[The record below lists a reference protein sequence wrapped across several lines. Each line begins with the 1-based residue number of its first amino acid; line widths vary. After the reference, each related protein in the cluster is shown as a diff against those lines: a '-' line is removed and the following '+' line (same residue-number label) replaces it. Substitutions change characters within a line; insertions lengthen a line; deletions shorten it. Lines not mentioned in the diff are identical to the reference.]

1 MGRAVVLSNAGD
13 GRYTIEIDLG
23 TGPRAEKVA
32 QITAQI
38 ELLNTRVN
46 NAILAVAAAQSVADS
61 SRAALE
67 ALINTLGSGTEVP
80 VPGSPQG
87 KEHEQALRVSMIAM
101 ASLSRKQSTLAA
113 LQLQRT
119 RQQRQLAALQ
129 ALPLIQTRS
138 AWCVDY
144 TESASGAV
152 ATAEIPGESDLV
164 LIKPGAPAW
173 QPADG
178 VLGAREL
185 LDANQA
191 FFNVAI
197 LPGWQ
202 KYKPTFRRGTLTD
215 INYDTNRANVS
226 LALHA
231 SSAQRL
237 NVDQQSTLANI
248 PVTYMSCNAN
258 AFEVGDQVVV
268 MFDNQNQSQPRVIGF
283 VTNPKPCE
291 LFTIT
296 YIFSLDRFPETQNIY
311 RGRDGDPV
319 TATTPFSFH
328 AWMGWSDGNASLT
341 RQETDV
347 TASAVY
353 TAQYTSF
360 TNRRARIDFWE
371 FYTISSVFDGSN
383 FITTAGIRGRYR
395 FFDETG
401 FATDTT
407 TAISDLPFDVVAY
420 TAYPLPFAPVEQA
433 HYVSGPYS
441 FSFPPINTLA
451 TSVVGTKV
459 ILGTECFVTYNL
471 SSTSGTA
478 TTESHMGYF
487 SPASILPLYLV

>member
-1 MGRAVVLSNAGD
+1 MGRAVIVGGGTD

-23 TGPRAEKVA
+23 SGPRDERVA
-32 QITAQI
+32 QLTSHIAKLTARI
-38 ELLNTRVN
+38 STLTLE
-46 NAILAVAAAQSVADS
+46 VAAAQTTADTARADLDALAS
-61 SRAALE
+61 SPG
-67 ALINTLGSGTEVP
+67 ITI
-80 VPGSPQG
+80 PGSPAG
-87 KEHEQALRVSMIAM
+87 KQFEQQFRLVRITNAQLGAKRSALNAFKLQRE
-101 ASLSRKQSTLAA
+101 KQQRTLTA
-113 LQLQRT
+113 LQNLDLV
-119 RQQRQLAALQ
+119 QQRQ
-129 ALPLIQTRS
+129 
-138 AWCVDY
+138 AWCADF
-144 TESASGAV
+144 TENGSGAV
-152 ATAEIPGESDLV
+152 GTAEIPGESNLI
-164 LIKPGAPAW
+164 LIKPGAPDW
-173 QPADG
+173 NVSDG
-178 VLGAREL
+178 VLAAREVM
-185 LDANQA
+185 DPNQA
-191 FFNVAI
+191 YFNAAI

-202 KYKPTFRRGTLTD
+202 KYKPTFRRGTITD

-226 LALHA
+226 LALHV

-248 PVTYMSCNAN
+248 PVTYMTCNAN

-268 MFDNQNQSQPRVIGF
+268 MFDDQNQSQPRVIGF

-296 YIFSLDRFPETQNIY
+296 YIFSLSRPPETQNIY

-319 TATTPFSFH
+319 AATTPFSFH
-328 AWMGWSDGNASLT
+328 AWMGWSDGNTSLT

-360 TNRRARIDFWE
+360 PNRRARIDFWE

-401 FATDTT
+401 FAIDTT
-407 TAISDLPFDVVAY
+407 TAIPDLPFDVVAY
-420 TAYPLPFAPVEQA
+420 TGYPLPFAPVVQA
-433 HYVSGPYS
+433 DYVSGPYS
-441 FSFPPINTLA
+441 FSFPTINSLA

-459 ILGTECFVTYNL
+459 ILGTECSVTYNL

-478 TTESHMGYF
+478 NTENHMGYF
-487 SPASILPLYLV
+487 SPASIIPLYLV